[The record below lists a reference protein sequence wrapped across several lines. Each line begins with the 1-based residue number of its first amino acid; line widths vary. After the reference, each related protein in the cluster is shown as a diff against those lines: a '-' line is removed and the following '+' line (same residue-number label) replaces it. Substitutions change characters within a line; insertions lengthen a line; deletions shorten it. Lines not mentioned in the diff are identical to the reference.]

1 MDLFSILII
10 VLGLSLFEVICS
22 IDNAIINA
30 EVLSTMS
37 PKGRKWFLLWGL
49 IFAVFVVRGV
59 LPWLIVWFTVPGLGP
74 IEAFTAAFSSDPV
87 VHEAVESAA
96 PILMMGG
103 GVFLLFLFFHWLY
116 LEQKNFGIFFE
127 KHFQKRGIW
136 FYTVISMLLLGIVW
150 FALKKSGALAFSA
163 MIGSTAFF
171 ITHGLKQS
179 AEEGERNLKEK
190 VMSDLSKIMY
200 LEVIDMTFSIDGV
213 LGAFA
218 FTMSVPIILLGNGL
232 GAVIV
237 RQLTIGNIDRIKR
250 YRYLKNGAMYSIL
263 ALGTVMVLH
272 GFGIALP
279 TWVSPVLT
287 FGVIGFFFL
296 KSIQANK
303 KETQGSN
310 V

>member
-1 MDLFSILII
+1 MGFVSILII

>member
-1 MDLFSILII
+1 MDIFSILII

-74 IEAFTAAFSSDPV
+74 IEAFTAAFSSDPM

-127 KHFQKRGIW
+127 S
-136 FYTVISMLLLGIVW
+136 ISR
-150 FALKKSGALAFSA
+150 
-163 MIGSTAFF
+163 
-171 ITHGLKQS
+171 S
-179 AEEGERNLKEK
+179 AEYG
-190 VMSDLSKIMY
+190 
-200 LEVIDMTFSIDGV
+200 
-213 LGAFA
+213 
-218 FTMSVPIILLGNGL
+218 FTRSFRYCYWASSGL
-232 GAVIV
+232 
-237 RQLTIGNIDRIKR
+237 
-250 YRYLKNGAMYSIL
+250 
-263 ALGTVMVLH
+263 
-272 GFGIALP
+272 P
-279 TWVSPVLT
+279 
-287 FGVIGFFFL
+287 
-296 KSIQANK
+296 
-303 KETQGSN
+303 
-310 V
+310 

>member
-1 MDLFSILII
+1 MGFVSILII

-59 LPWLIVWFTVPGLGP
+59 LPWMIVWFTVPGLGP
-74 IEAFTAAFSSDPV
+74 IGAFTAAFSSDPV

-116 LEQKNFGIFFE
+116 LEEKNFGIFFE

-136 FYTVISMLLLGIVW
+136 FYTIVSILLLGIVW

-179 AEEGERNLKEK
+179 AEESERSLKEK
-190 VMSDLSKIMY
+190 VMSDLSKILY

-218 FTMSVPIILLGNGL
+218 FTMSVPIILFGNGL

-263 ALGTVMVLH
+263 ALGMVMVLH

-287 FGVIGFFFL
+287 FGVIGFFFV
-296 KSIQANK
+296 KSVLENK
-303 KETQGSN
+303 KEEKGIQA
-310 V
+310 

>member
-1 MDLFSILII
+1 MGFVSILII

-74 IEAFTAAFSSDPV
+74 IEAFTAAFSSDPM

>member
-1 MDLFSILII
+1 M
-10 VLGLSLFEVICS
+10 
-22 IDNAIINA
+22 
-30 EVLSTMS
+30 
-37 PKGRKWFLLWGL
+37 
-49 IFAVFVVRGV
+49 
-59 LPWLIVWFTVPGLGP
+59 
-74 IEAFTAAFSSDPV
+74 
-87 VHEAVESAA
+87 
-96 PILMMGG
+96 
-103 GVFLLFLFFHWLY
+103 
-116 LEQKNFGIFFE
+116 
-127 KHFQKRGIW
+127 
-136 FYTVISMLLLGIVW
+136 GIVW

-263 ALGTVMVLH
+263 ALGSVMVLH

-287 FGVIGFFFL
+287 FGVIGFFFV

-303 KETQGSN
+303 KEEKALKHE
-310 V
+310 